1 MSGSEEFLFAAA
13 LNPQLVGP
21 TLPPIPPFT
30 LPMGFLISNYALIE
44 NTASIGTITS
54 DKPIP
59 LNINAVSPVGTNI
72 SHVAGSP
79 DIILQ
84 LGVY

>member
-13 LNPQLVGP
+13 LNPQL
-21 TLPPIPPFT
+21 
-30 LPMGFLISNYALIE
+30 
-44 NTASIGTITS
+44 
-54 DKPIP
+54 
-59 LNINAVSPVGTNI
+59 VGTNI

-84 LGVY
+84 LGVYSAAYSASPVDSVGSTSTIQGVQLSLNTTLLPLTDSYVISADLQPLVKH